1 MKKHPPP
8 PHRRIWRI
16 AIAAVLMYG
25 GSAAAAELSVC
36 IDSSSPTASMDANL
50 ARAVAAQQ
58 GSTLRVH
65 AFNGSGGDEGFA
77 LSKFNQLA
85 KDRCALVLGFP
96 IDADAHAVPPG
107 LLASTPY
114 GHTGFVLVTPRGSR
128 AETLAELP
136 LHSDVAVTYQTTPNL
151 YFASHP
157 NVEADV
163 HRSDEGSL
171 QALEKHAVSAA
182 MLWQP
187 TIVRYLASRHEANR
201 FSYHELREPHAQF
214 NLVALYDSAH
224 APAARAFE
232 QAIDALAR
240 AGQLARLLAP
250 YAQAGAAL
258 PVLRGTAMLR
268 HARRGAASGG
278 HCGGSAG
285 KPRKPAAVP
294 ALYTVAQADSGKV
307 KFLANCAQCHG
318 PTLEGRAG
326 PALKGPNFAS
336 AQSKFHVSD
345 IFAIV
350 SKNMP
355 ATDPGSLAHDDYVE
369 IMAFLLQQ
377 NGYPDGSKTLTFDEA
392 KRSNVK
398 LVYRGD

>member
-1 MKKHPPP
+1 MKKYPPSAR
-8 PHRRIWRI
+8 RRIWLI
-16 AIAAVLMYG
+16 AAAAVLMYG

-36 IDSSSPTASMDANL
+36 IDSSSPTASMDADL

-65 AFNGSGGDEGFA
+65 AFNGSGDDEGFA

-85 KDRCALVLGFP
+85 KQSCSLVLGFP

-107 LLASTPY
+107 LLASVPY
-114 GHTGFVLVTPRGSR
+114 GHTGFVLVTPSGSR
-128 AETLAELP
+128 VRTLAELP
-136 LHSDVAVTYQTTPNL
+136 PHSDVAVTYQTTPNL

-224 APAARAFE
+224 APAAHAFE
-232 QAIDALAR
+232 QAIAALAR
-240 AGQLARLLAP
+240 SGQLAKLLAP

-268 HARRGAASGG
+268 HAPRDVANGG
-278 HCGGSAG
+278 HCGASAG

-294 ALYTVAQADSGKV
+294 ALYTVAQADSGKQ

-318 PTLEGRAG
+318 PMLEGRAG

-336 AQSKFHVSD
+336 PQSKFHVSD
-345 IFAIV
+345 IFTIV
-350 SKNMP
+350 TKNMP

-377 NGYPDGSKTLTFDEA
+377 NGYPAGSKTLTFEEA
-392 KRSNVK
+392 RRSKVK
-398 LVYRGD
+398 LVYRGN

>member
-1 MKKHPPP
+1 MKKHPPSA
-8 PHRRIWRI
+8 HRRIWLI
-16 AIAAVLMYG
+16 AVAAVLMYG

-36 IDSSSPTASMDANL
+36 IDSSSPTASMDADL
-50 ARAVAAQQ
+50 AHAVATQE
-58 GSTLRVH
+58 GSTLHVH
-65 AFNGSGGDEGFA
+65 AFNGSGDDEGFT

-85 KDRCALVLGFP
+85 RDSCALVLGFP

-114 GHTGFVLVTPRGSR
+114 GHTGFVLVTPSDSHAR
-128 AETLAELP
+128 TLAELP

-163 HRSDEGSL
+163 HRSDAGSL

-187 TIVRYLASRHEANR
+187 TIAHYLASRHEASR
-201 FSYHELREPHAQF
+201 FRYHELREPHAQF
-214 NLVALYDSAH
+214 NLVALYDSAN

-240 AGQLARLLAP
+240 SGRLATLLAP
-250 YAQAGAAL
+250 YARAGAAL

-268 HARRGAASGG
+268 HAPRGAASGG
-278 HCGGSAG
+278 HCGGLAG

-294 ALYTVAQADSGKV
+294 ALYTVTQADSGKL

-345 IFAIV
+345 IFTILTH
-350 SKNMP
+350 NMP

-377 NGYPDGSKTLTFDEA
+377 NGYPAGSKALTFDEA
-392 KRSNVK
+392 GRSKVK